1 MGRLVD
7 ASANQG
13 RDLWISP
20 EVVQFGSM
28 RAQLFALSVVC
39 VVSTAQFHRRFA
51 GCFCGIACWR
61 CLILFWFGV
70 AFPFS
75 CREMREFFISGSRL
89 ELGREV
95 MLFTSSIGAGYWWG
109 GRGVGVSGRVS
120 RRGVGAW
127 FVLCVTIVF
136 SIIVRSGREI
146 ICKRGKRFVPQVPA
160 SEAPIRQA
168 QGRLR
173 GNRIRWEHT
182 LYISSPGADAGL
194 NLGAMLFVC

>member
-1 MGRLVD
+1 VD
-7 ASANQG
+7 FTRGGAV
-13 RDLWISP
+13 RFD
-20 EVVQFGSM
+20 EGSI
-28 RAQLFALSVVC
+28 VC
-39 VVSTAQFHRRFA
+39 VECSLRGFDCTVPQAICGVFLWNRLLEVFDSVLVRRCFSFFLPRNA
-51 GCFCGIACWR
+51 GVFYFG
-61 CLILFWFGV
+61 FPFGV
-70 AFPFS
+70 
-75 CREMREFFISGSRL
+75 
-89 ELGREV
+89 
-95 MLFTSSIGAGYWWG
+95 GAGGDAVYQFDRCWLLVG
-109 GRGVGVSGRVS
+109 GVGVSGRVS